1 MMRDE
6 QIHERLS
13 VLESHID
20 RDRMLLEEY
29 EDISHCEDDP
39 RRLARYEREIKRQH
53 ESIARYQKEYDDL
66 QSKVMGD
73 PPAEMQ
79 KVGVL
84 LDNMNSKLDN
94 LQRNQ
99 DDIVRILEH
108 LRLEVLSRFDIS
120 EQTMITTFIEK
131 LTQNQLATVE
141 EVLNIVEVRILS
153 ESEMNEALKAVQ
165 KSLEEIQNQKYSLVS
180 LTSSNVERLSKV
192 LDDPKID
199 SSHKLKLAI
208 PIIPLILTYEAEI
221 NLKCGVNLKSAWNR
235 LISKARGK

>member
-1 MMRDE
+1 MMQNE
-6 QIHERLS
+6 QIHERLR

-39 RRLARYEREIKRQH
+39 RRLARYKREIRRQH

-66 QSKVMGD
+66 RNKVIGV

-84 LDNMNSKLDN
+84 LEEMNSKLDN
-94 LQRNQ
+94 LQKNQ
-99 DDIVRILEH
+99 DDIVRRLEQ

-131 LTQNQLATVE
+131 LTQNQLA
-141 EVLNIVEVRILS
+141 IVEDALNVVESRILS
-153 ESEMNEALKAVQ
+153 ENALNESLNAVK
-165 KSLEEIQNQKYSLVS
+165 KSLEDIQNQELSLAS
-180 LTSSNVERLSKV
+180 LTFSDVENLSKI
-192 LDDPKID
+192 LNDPKID
-199 SSHKLKLAI
+199 LNHKLKLSI
-208 PIIPLILTYEAEI
+208 PIIPLILNYEAEI
-221 NLKCGVNLKSAWNR
+221 NLECGVNLKSAWNR